1 MRRDKDVL
9 GAQSIDFLTQLVDN
23 FYCGVMNMDNDKL
36 WQTALGDLEV
46 SLSKAN
52 YTTWFKGS
60 FIHEISDNKAIVGV
74 PNNFSKE
81 WLKKKFH
88 PQILETL
95 QKLTNNTVSSV
106 EYIIGTKNNIK
117 SEVENSPLI
126 HMPVDKSPTPVTH
139 KVSHSQHIR
148 LNPKYTFEHFIVG
161 GGNRMAHAAAE
172 AVADNLGQSYN
183 PLFIYGGVGLG
194 KTHLIQAIAHRVLS
208 ANPETNIVY
217 TSCEQFTNN
226 FVESL
231 RKGQVN
237 EFKQMYRDVDML
249 LLDDIQFIAGK
260 ETTQEEFFHT
270 FNALHQQNKQIIITS
285 DRIPKAIPTL
295 ESRLSSRFEMG
306 LIVDINPPDLETR
319 SAIIKSKCVEKSF
332 NLSDG
337 MVQYIAARITSNI
350 REIEGAVNRL
360 VAHCDLNQIEPSEDV
375 INECLQQFLTG
386 TQQKQVS
393 AGKIIKMVAAYYN
406 ISVDSLVG
414 EKRNKEMV
422 MPRHIAMHL
431 LRTELH
437 LSYPTI
443 GKEFGGKDHT
453 TVMHA
458 CQKLEKELGKDE
470 ELQKELTTIK
480 ERLYNV
486 S

>member
-1 MRRDKDVL
+1 M
-9 GAQSIDFLTQLVDN
+9 DN
-23 FYCGVMNMDNDKL
+23 FYCGVMTMDNEKL
-36 WQTALGDLEV
+36 WQTSLGDLEV

-60 FIHEISDNKAIVGV
+60 FIQEITDGKAIIGV
-74 PNNFSKE
+74 PNNFSRE

-95 QKLTNNTVSSV
+95 NKLTNNTVLSID
-106 EYIIGTKNNIK
+106 YIVASKNGAT
-117 SEVENSPLI
+117 SEPENSPLI
-126 HMPVDKSPTPVTH
+126 HKAVDNSATPVNPQN
-139 KVSHSQHIR
+139 SHRQQIKI
-148 LNPKYTFEHFIVG
+148 NDKYTFEHFIVG

-172 AVADNLGQSYN
+172 AVADNLGQAYN

-194 KTHLIQAIAHRVLS
+194 KTHLIQAIAHRVLEK
-208 ANPETNIVY
+208 NPQIRIVY
-217 TSCEQFTNN
+217 TSCEQFTNS

-231 RKGQVN
+231 RKGMVS
-237 EFKQMYRDVDML
+237 EFKQVYRDVDML

-270 FNALHQQNKQIIITS
+270 FNALHQQNKQIVITS

-306 LIVDINPPDLETR
+306 LIVDINPPDIETR
-319 SAIIKSKCVEKSF
+319 SAIIKSKCTEKLF
-332 NLSDG
+332 NLNDDL
-337 MVQYIAARITSNI
+337 VQYIAARITSNI

-360 VAHCDLNQIEPSEDV
+360 IAHCDLNQIQPTEDV

-386 TQQKQVS
+386 NQQKQVS
-393 AGKIIKMVAAYYN
+393 VGKIIKMVAAYYN
-406 ISVDSLVG
+406 ISVDNLIG
-414 EKRNKEMV
+414 EKRNKELV
-422 MPRHIAMHL
+422 NPRHIAMHL
-431 LRTELH
+431 LRTELR

-453 TVMHA
+453 TIMHA
-458 CQKLEKELGKDE
+458 CQKMDKELGKDE
-470 ELQKELTTIK
+470 GLQKEIITIK

-486 S
+486 A